1 MPRSQKRL
9 MPSISMLTA
18 FEATARHG
26 SLSGAAQALNR
37 TQGAISRQV
46 AALENQL
53 GIKLIARVGRGIEL
67 TDIGGMYA
75 AEIREVLE
83 MLRNASLNAISGPL
97 SRSLNLGILPTFG
110 TRWLMPRFPAFLAK
124 HPDIT
129 VNFAT
134 RLEQFDFRRES
145 IDAAIHFGTPDW
157 PGAECTFLM
166 GEKAVPVCSPQLT
179 DTSRQVRPDDIAAL
193 PLLHL
198 ESRANAWHDWFA
210 AQEID
215 VTINSPGM
223 LCQQFSLVIQAAVA
237 GVGVALLPRFL
248 IHGELERGELVA
260 LLDTPFTT
268 RMAYYLVTPTNRIDY
283 PPVVAL
289 REWLLALI
297 CAEADQAAEP

>member
-9 MPSISMLTA
+9 LPSISMLTA
-18 FEATARHG
+18 FEATARLG
-26 SLSGAAQALNR
+26 SLSAAAQALNR

-53 GIKLIARVGRGIEL
+53 GMRLIARAGRGIEL
-67 TDIGGMYA
+67 TDIGSMYA
-75 AEIREVLE
+75 AEIREVLA

-97 SRSLNLGILPTFG
+97 SRSLHLGILPTFG
-110 TRWLMPRFPAFLAK
+110 TRWLMPRFPEFLAR

-134 RLEQFDFRRES
+134 RLEQFDFRHES
-145 IDAAIHFGTPDW
+145 IDAAIHFGAPDW

-166 GEKAVPVCSPQLT
+166 GEEALPVCSPRLT
-179 DTSRQVRPDDIAAL
+179 DTTQQHEPQDIAAL

-210 AQEID
+210 AQGLD
-215 VTINSPGM
+215 LTINSPGM
-223 LCQQFSLVIQAAVA
+223 LCQQFSLVIQAAIA

-248 IHGELERGELVA
+248 IRGELERRELVA
-260 LLDTPFTT
+260 LHDQPFTT

-283 PPVVAL
+283 PPVAAF
-289 REWLLALI
+289 RQWLLA
-297 CAEADQAAEP
+297 AVQGQ